1 MANLLFAREDILRV
15 YRPLLKKTFL
25 LYKIFFRVSVFPGW
39 SFQNAKNGQ
48 NWINQLRFKRNSEV
62 CMDTTNFQISD
73 TLLETC
79 NFGCIEGFFLQLII
93 SRVLP
98 RRKKND
104 ILVEI
109 WDFDPCG
116 KIEKVKNCKNPSIR
130 PKLCLLLAVSTIIGT
145 YPSTS
150 LFRIAFIVAKW
161 AVLSYEHLKFGR
173 NHMQCEPSLNTVKVL
188 IM

>member
-1 MANLLFAREDILRV
+1 MVNLLFAREDILRV

-98 RRKKND
+98 RRKKTTFWWKSG
-104 ILVEI
+104 ILT
-109 WDFDPCG
+109 PAKKSKKS
-116 KIEKVKNCKNPSIR
+116 KIVKI
-130 PKLCLLLAVSTIIGT
+130 LLYDQNYV
-145 YPSTS
+145 YCWQFP
-150 LFRIAFIVAKW
+150 
-161 AVLSYEHLKFGR
+161 
-173 NHMQCEPSLNTVKVL
+173 P
-188 IM
+188 